1 MSMRNLT
8 KRSSGF
14 AFFARICLCL
24 ASIGAG
30 LCLLSQH
37 AFAQLALA
45 EDLFAKENLVAWCIV
60 PFDGKKRGP
69 AERAAM
75 LEELGIKKFAY
86 DYRAEHIPT
95 FEQEIEETKKRGI
108 EITAWWFPTQLN
120 EEAKHILSIIAKH
133 QIKPQLWVMGG
144 GKVNMTPEEE
154 SQFIQSE
161 IQRLRPIADAA
172 AELGCKVGLYNH
184 GGWFGVPENMVKL
197 KMAIDRPNVGI
208 VYNLHHAH
216 DQLERLPFVLD
227 LLAPHLL
234 VLNVNGMQSGGDK
247 VGKKILIIGEGDR
260 DEEVFAAIKF
270 SKYRGPIGILN
281 HTDAD
286 ARLQLQANLKG
297 LESLNA
303 KMMYTPKAGTHEH
316 LTLSLGD
323 GEVSEPISAEA
334 FRWLAGSWR
343 GKGLGGDCVET
354 WSEPIAGSLVGS
366 FLFTEREKPVFSE
379 LFTISPVG
387 NSVTLR
393 LKHFGADMVG
403 WEDKDKFV
411 EFRFVKRIGNRYHFD
426 GLTYIDVSPTQMQ
439 AIVRM
444 KRKDGAF
451 SEMKFE
457 FERSK

>member
-1 MSMRNLT
+1 MRNPT
-8 KRSSGF
+8 QSPRGF
-14 AFFARICLCL
+14 AFFTAICLCF

-30 LCLLSQH
+30 LNLLAQNS
-37 AFAQLALA
+37 FAQPPLV
-45 EDLFAKENLVAWCIV
+45 DNLFDKKNLVAWCIV

-69 AERAAM
+69 AERAEM

-95 FEQEIEETKKRGI
+95 FEQEIEETRKRGI
-108 EITAWWFPTQLN
+108 EITAWWFPMQLN
-120 EEAKHILSIIAKH
+120 EEAKHILSVIAKH

-144 GKVNMTPEEE
+144 GNANMTPEEE
-154 SQFIQSE
+154 SQFVQSE
-161 IQRLRPIADAA
+161 VQRLRPIADAA
-172 AELGCKVGLYNH
+172 SELGCKVGLYNH

-197 KMAIDRPNVGI
+197 KKAIDRPNVGI

-216 DQLERLPFVLD
+216 DELERLPFVLD

-297 LESLNA
+297 LEKLNA
-303 KMMYTPKAGTHEH
+303 KLVAAPKPTEDDN
-316 LTLSLGD
+316 LCLSLGA
-323 GEVSEPISAEA
+323 GEMPEPISAES

-366 FLFTEREKPVFSE
+366 FLFTEKDKPVFSE
-379 LFTISPVG
+379 LFTISPLG

-393 LKHFGADMVG
+393 LKHFTAEMVG
-403 WEDKDKFV
+403 WEEKDKFV
-411 EFRFVKRIGNRYHFD
+411 EFKFVKRIGNRYHFD

-439 AIVRM
+439 AVVRM
-444 KRKDGAF
+444 KRKDGTF

-457 FERSK
+457 FDRSK